1 MNSWITR
8 VCSAA
13 VLIAVFCLMAMTGSV
28 LADGDRDKG
37 PAEVAKIGFFY
48 VGGREFS
55 YEGRTN
61 IVDQTYVE
69 YFIPAKIT
77 SRYPIV
83 MFHGNFQTGTVYLGT
98 PDGREGWAEYFL
110 RRGYPVYIVDQV
122 ARGRS
127 PYNAA
132 ADGPLENVTTDMMEH
147 RYSAVEKVDHYPQAH
162 LHTQWPGTGEPGDPS
177 FKQLR
182 MSQSPS
188 LISDSLV
195 IDPMNRAD
203 GVALLKRIGP
213 AILLTHSRSGD
224 FGWEIADDAPSL
236 VKGII
241 SVEPWGPPFYRAIVE
256 HLDQIFEDSPPKI
269 ARGLVAARYALTV
282 DHLTYDPPVSD
293 MSDLAP
299 VREVKAQGPDL
310 VRCWFP
316 TKPHR
321 LPHLIGIP
329 EAIISGEASFHVA
342 FDHCTSQFLTQM
354 GVSNDLILL
363 GDHGIHGNTHM
374 MMIEKNNLQI
384 ADLIADWIDKH
395 IK

>member
-195 IDPMNRAD
+195 IDQIGRA
-203 GVALLKRIGP
+203 
-213 AILLTHSRSGD
+213 SC
-224 FGWEIADDAPSL
+224 
-236 VKGII
+236 
-241 SVEPWGPPFYRAIVE
+241 
-256 HLDQIFEDSPPKI
+256 
-269 ARGLVAARYALTV
+269 
-282 DHLTYDPPVSD
+282 
-293 MSDLAP
+293 
-299 VREVKAQGPDL
+299 RERV
-310 VRCWFP
+310 
-316 TKPHR
+316 
-321 LPHLIGIP
+321 
-329 EAIISGEASFHVA
+329 
-342 FDHCTSQFLTQM
+342 
-354 GVSNDLILL
+354 
-363 GDHGIHGNTHM
+363 
-374 MMIEKNNLQI
+374 
-384 ADLIADWIDKH
+384 
-395 IK
+395 